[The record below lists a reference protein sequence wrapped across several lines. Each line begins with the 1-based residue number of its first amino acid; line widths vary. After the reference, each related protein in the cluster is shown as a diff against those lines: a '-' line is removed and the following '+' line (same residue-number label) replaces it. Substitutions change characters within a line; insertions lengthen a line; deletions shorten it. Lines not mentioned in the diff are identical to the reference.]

1 MDNWI
6 TPAIGMFL
14 IGQVGATV
22 WWASGTDTKVENNTT
37 AIEKVVQNEK
47 EIAVIEVQQKQIQA
61 DVGSIEEQTVEMK
74 KMIHDILI
82 MLKSSDFTT
91 ASE

>member
-14 IGQVGATV
+14 IGQVGASV
-22 WWASGTDTKVENNTT
+22 WWASGTDTTIQANSA
-37 AIEKVVQNEK
+37 AIEKVVENEK
-47 EIAVIEVQQKQIQA
+47 QIAVIQVQQVEIAK
-61 DVGSIEEQTVEMK
+61 DVGEIKNILLQNQDLVRQLLIQMK
-74 KMIHDILI
+74 PV
-82 MLKSSDFTT
+82 

>member
-14 IGQVGATV
+14 IGQVGASV
-22 WWASGTDTKVENNTT
+22 WWASGTDTTIQANSA

-47 EIAVIEVQQKQIQA
+47 HIAVIQVQQVEIAKDVDEIKTILLQNQDLVRELLINIKTA
-61 DVGSIEEQTVEMK
+61 DE
-74 KMIHDILI
+74 
-82 MLKSSDFTT
+82 
-91 ASE
+91 

>member
-6 TPAIGMFL
+6 THAIGMFL

-37 AIEKVVQNEK
+37 AIEQVIQNEK
-47 EIAVIEVQQKQIQA
+47 NIAVIQVQQTEMGK
-61 DVGSIEEQTVEMK
+61 DVTEIKSILLENQDLVRK
-74 KMIHDILI
+74 LLI
-82 MLKSSDFTT
+82 NISTDD
-91 ASE
+91 E

>member
-14 IGQVGATV
+14 IGQIGATV

-37 AIEKVVQNEK
+37 AIEQVIQNEK
-47 EIAVIEVQQKQIQA
+47 NIAVIQVQQTEMGK
-61 DVGSIEEQTVEMK
+61 DVTEIKSILLENQDLVRK
-74 KMIHDILI
+74 LLI
-82 MLKSSDFTT
+82 NISTDD
-91 ASE
+91 E

>member
-37 AIEKVVQNEK
+37 AIVQVIQNEK
-47 EIAVIEVQQKQIQA
+47 NIAVIQVQQTEMGK
-61 DVGSIEEQTVEMK
+61 DVSEIKSILLENQDLVRK
-74 KMIHDILI
+74 LLI
-82 MLKSSDFTT
+82 NISTDD
-91 ASE
+91 E

>member
-37 AIEKVVQNEK
+37 AIEQVVQNEK
-47 EIAVIEVQQKQIQA
+47 EIAIIEVHQKQIQT
-61 DVGSIEEQTVEMK
+61 DVHSIQKESVEMK
-74 KMIHDILI
+74 KMLHEILI

-91 ASE
+91 VSE

>member
-37 AIEKVVQNEK
+37 AIEQVIQNEK
-47 EIAVIEVQQKQIQA
+47 NIAVIQVQQTEMGK
-61 DVGSIEEQTVEMK
+61 DVSEIKSILLENQDLVRK
-74 KMIHDILI
+74 LLI
-82 MLKSSDFTT
+82 NISTDD
-91 ASE
+91 E

>member
-22 WWASGTDTKVENNTT
+22 WWAAGTDTKVENNTT
-37 AIEKVVQNEK
+37 AIEQVVQNEK
-47 EIAVIEVQQKQIQA
+47 EIAIIEVHQKQIQT
-61 DVGSIEEQTVEMK
+61 DVHSIQKESVEMK
-74 KMIHDILI
+74 KMLHEILI

-91 ASE
+91 VSE

>member
-37 AIEKVVQNEK
+37 AIEQVIQNEK
-47 EIAVIEVQQKQIQA
+47 NIAVIQVQQTEMGK
-61 DVGSIEEQTVEMK
+61 DVTEIKSILLENQDLVRK
-74 KMIHDILI
+74 LLI
-82 MLKSSDFTT
+82 NISTDD
-91 ASE
+91 E